1 MADSLPKRE
10 RVPLPKGFW
19 PIWTT
24 VALDLI
30 GFGIVAPILG
40 RYAERFGANGL
51 QVGLLFASYS
61 LAQFVFSPVLG
72 RLSDRIGRKP
82 VIIISLIG
90 TSIGSFVTGAA
101 GALWL
106 LFLGRLIDGA
116 SGASVAVAQGAI
128 TDIAPPDQRARL
140 LGLLGA
146 AFGVGFV
153 LGPAVG
159 GLAALGGPHVPF
171 YVAGVVAAINA
182 IAAFIRLPETKT
194 EVHIHTPVSSNA
206 KEARSP
212 LLVRYAIVGFIA
224 VMAFAGFES
233 TFSLFG
239 ERRFDLTEGSTA
251 AVFLIVGLTLVAVQ
265 AGLIGPITRKFGS
278 RTVLVMG
285 MFIVGGGLMLL
296 SFATVWAVLI
306 TSLLLLSFGQGITSP
321 SLTTLVAQA
330 APADRRG
337 EALGYQQS
345 AGALARIIGPIVA
358 GLLFDHVGYGA
369 PYMVGG
375 VLTAIAVLLVIDTH
389 KRQPLIHVGEHDAHG
404 GNGHR
409 LQTD

>member
-1 MADSLPKRE
+1 MAAKRA
-10 RVPLPKGFW
+10 PLPKGFW
-19 PIWTT
+19 TIWTT

-40 RYAERFGANGL
+40 RYAERYGANGL

-61 LAQFVFSPVLG
+61 LAQFVFSPILG

-82 VIIISLIG
+82 VIVISLVG
-90 TSIGSFVTGAA
+90 TSIASFITGAA
-101 GALWL
+101 GALWV
-106 LFLGRLIDGA
+106 LFLGRLVDGA
-116 SGASVAVAQGAI
+116 SGASIAVAQGAV
-128 TDIAPPDQRARL
+128 TDIAPPEQRARL

-171 YVAGVVAAINA
+171 YVAGVVAAVNA
-182 IAAFIRLPETKT
+182 VAALIRLPETRSEPNRQKPPT
-194 EVHIHTPVSSNA
+194 ASHA
-206 KEARSP
+206 REARSP
-212 LLVRYAIVGFIA
+212 LLVRYAVIGFIA

-265 AGLIGPITRKFGS
+265 AGLIGPVTRAFGS
-278 RTVLVMG
+278 RTVLVAG
-285 MFIVGGGLMLL
+285 MLIVGGGLVML
-296 SFATVWAVLI
+296 SFATVWVVLI
-306 TSLLLLSFGQGITSP
+306 ASLMLLAFGQGMASP
-321 SLTTLVAQA
+321 SLTSLVAQA
-330 APADRRG
+330 APPDRRG

-345 AGALARIIGPIVA
+345 AGALARIVGPIVA

-369 PYMVGG
+369 PYLVGG
-375 VLTAIAVLLVIDTH
+375 VLTLLAVLLVVDTH
-389 KRQPLIHVGEHDAHG
+389 KRQKLSEDGEHNAD
-404 GNGHR
+404 R
-409 LQTD
+409 SQS

>member
-1 MADSLPKRE
+1 VADSLSTRRRE
-10 RVPLPKGFW
+10 PLPKGFW

-61 LAQFVFSPVLG
+61 LAQFVFSPILG

-82 VIIISLIG
+82 VIIVSLIG
-90 TSIGSFVTGAA
+90 TSIASFITGAA
-101 GALWL
+101 GALWI
-106 LFLGRLIDGA
+106 LFLGRLVDGA

-128 TDIAPPDQRARL
+128 TDIAPPEQRARL

-182 IAAFIRLPETKT
+182 VAAFIRLPETKS
-194 EVHIHTPVSSNA
+194 EAHVHVPTTSSA

-212 LLVRYAIVGFIA
+212 LLIRYASVGFIA

-239 ERRFDLTEGSTA
+239 ERRFDLTEGSVA

-265 AGLIGPITRKFGS
+265 AGLIGPLTRRFGS
-278 RTVLVMG
+278 RTVLVTG
-285 MFIVGGGLMLL
+285 MCIVGGGLMVL
-296 SFATVWAVLI
+296 SFSTVWSVLI
-306 TSLLLLSFGQGITSP
+306 VSLIFLSFGQGMTSP

-345 AGALARIIGPIVA
+345 AGALARIVGPIVA

-369 PYMVGG
+369 PYFVGG
-375 VLTAIAVLLVIDTH
+375 VLTVIAVLLVIDTH
-389 KRQPLIHVGEHDAHG
+389 KRQPLVHVGEHDANS
-404 GNGHR
+404 GNS
-409 LQTD
+409 